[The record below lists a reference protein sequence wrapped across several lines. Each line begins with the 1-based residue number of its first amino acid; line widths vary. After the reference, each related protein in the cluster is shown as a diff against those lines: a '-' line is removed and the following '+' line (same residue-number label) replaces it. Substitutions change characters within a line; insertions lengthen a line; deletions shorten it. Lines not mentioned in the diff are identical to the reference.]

1 MPPPSAPARV
11 PPKPSPS
18 SPSGASPP
26 SAGGRR
32 WRSASSSSQPSGP
45 RRWGPRAHRDRRR
58 GPARGAGRAARA
70 ARPPAQVHTS
80 QQCRGAR
87 GDRAVAARGRWI
99 SAVVL
104 SSPLTS
110 PDTRA
115 QIRAGTERGRGGR
128 VRNSEPGRSGAVRP
142 LWSEADSLRERVAD
156 APALFGFFS
165 FDAAL
170 AQHAS
175 HGHLRTNPAARAA
188 LIRLCAAPNTRGAV
202 ISGRRVETLQ
212 RRLRLHRLGYVGVHG
227 AEVQNFGLRL
237 VTEPVLE
244 EAEQAIGRLRKACA
258 RVPALQAPGIA
269 VEDRVWALV
278 LHLHHGAA
286 AEQVA
291 AAEQFRSEERRVGK
305 ECRSRWS
312 PYH

>member
-1 MPPPSAPARV
+1 M
-11 PPKPSPS
+11 
-18 SPSGASPP
+18 
-26 SAGGRR
+26 
-32 WRSASSSSQPSGP
+32 
-45 RRWGPRAHRDRRR
+45 
-58 GPARGAGRAARA
+58 
-70 ARPPAQVHTS
+70 
-80 QQCRGAR
+80 
-87 GDRAVAARGRWI
+87 
-99 SAVVL
+99 
-104 SSPLTS
+104 
-110 PDTRA
+110 
-115 QIRAGTERGRGGR
+115 
-128 VRNSEPGRSGAVRP
+128 RNSEPGRSGAVRP

-237 VTEPVLE
+237 VTEPDLE
-244 EAEQAIGRLRKACA
+244 DAEQAIGRLRKACA

-278 LHLHHGAA
+278 LHLRHAATADQIAA
-286 AEQVA
+286 AEHFGRLT
-291 AAEQFRSEERRVGK
+291 AAEGLRLRRGNDSVQACTQGASVGRAALGLLAGLRAALPVYVGAGDADEEGFAAVQRFGGITVHVGPPPRTGTAARWHVADCGEVIRLIHWLADARRRGQ
-305 ECRSRWS
+305 R
-312 PYH
+312 